1 MLIYELSGFHLA
13 KQLVRIA
20 ADIACAHFVQYDFA
34 LWIDDKSTSF
44 CETGVFD
51 VDIQLLRQ
59 FTSRVADHR
68 ILDLADCLRR
78 FMPCF
83 VNKVGITG
91 NRINFTSDSLEI
103 SILALQVF
111 KLGRAHKG
119 EVRRIEEEHAP
130 LAEKILIGDFDEI
143 VLLECIQFEFANF
156 FTV

>member
-1 MLIYELSGFHLA
+1 
-13 KQLVRIA
+13 
-20 ADIACAHFVQYDFA
+20 
-34 LWIDDKSTSF
+34 
-44 CETGVFD
+44 
-51 VDIQLLRQ
+51 
-59 FTSRVADHR
+59 
-68 ILDLADCLRR
+68 
-78 FMPCF
+78 MPCF

-156 FTV
+156 LPLRDILGFLLIRNTLLYRIRIEPSRSILTF